1 MSGIGPGC
9 VSTWFTMTSTNWP
22 RFSPSGRAR
31 LPARSAPSSEPAAGH
46 NNLQPAKTWR
56 SQRCARRKGK
66 LAPPALSPSNLN
78 PPAAGGVLSWSSRQV
93 GFHKSQPGDRP
104 ASCAQ
109 DQAKGYPF
117 LPLDRFWATA
127 ARMRSCRAVSLT
139 ASPSW
144 RSMAR
149 VALASRP
156 ALNRPAGSLSEA
168 PLKKLSF
175 T

>member
-1 MSGIGPGC
+1 MDWAGLRQHVVQYDLHKLAQVFAIQAVAAFQPDRLLRRSLQQVVITFNQRRHGVHSVAPGEKVNRALQLC
-9 VSTWFTMTSTNWP
+9 RPATQN
-22 RFSPSGRAR
+22 SPSG
-31 LPARSAPSSEPAAGH
+31 
-46 NNLQPAKTWR
+46 
-56 SQRCARRKGK
+56 
-66 LAPPALSPSNLN
+66 
-78 PPAAGGVLSWSSRQV
+78 GGVLSWSSRQV